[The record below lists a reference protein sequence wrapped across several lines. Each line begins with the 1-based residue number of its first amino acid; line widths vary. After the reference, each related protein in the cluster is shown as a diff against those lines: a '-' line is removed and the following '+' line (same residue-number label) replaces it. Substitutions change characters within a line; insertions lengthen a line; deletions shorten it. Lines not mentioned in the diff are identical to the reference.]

1 MRLPVQEESR
11 MPEGRCLCGALRFE
25 ADPPFQFMVNCHC
38 SMCRK
43 HHGSAFATFI
53 AVPPAAFRWIS
64 GEANVGVYA
73 SSESAARAFCRVC
86 GSVAPHLLPAI
97 GQIIIPA
104 GNLEGDL
111 GVTPQ
116 MHIFAGSR
124 APWHEITDELPRSEA
139 YPPGF
144 DAPAIDRPRVTP
156 RAGVVEGSCLCGDV
170 AYEMRGAPLY
180 MWNCHCSRCRRA
192 PERSARHERV
202 LPSRC
207 VPLGARRDAGRR
219 VRTALRRVIS
229 ARRSADAAAAG
240 CRACPRLAD
249 SSSCRRERWMSIRES
264 ARSGTSTRVRRPRG
278 SRSPA
283 IFRSTTSCR
292 RLLSAP
298 RSLGRCAC
306 SPTLGIW

>member
-43 HHGSAFATFI
+43 HHGAAFATFI
-53 AVPPAAFRWIS
+53 AVPPAKFRWIS

-73 SSESAARAFCRVC
+73 SSENASRAFCRVC

-104 GNLEGDL
+104 ANLQGDL

-116 MHIFAGSR
+116 LHIFAGSR
-124 APWHEITDELPRSEA
+124 APWHEITDELPRSEE

-156 RAGVVEGSCLCGDV
+156 RAGVVEGGCLCGDV
-170 AYEMRGAPLY
+170 AYEIRGTPLY
-180 MWNCHCSRCRRA
+180 MWNCHCSRCRLG
-192 PERSARHERV
+192 RSAAHASNVFYPLDAFRWTRGETQV
-202 LPSRC
+202 VDFTLPE
-207 VPLGARRDAGRR
+207 
-219 VRTALRRVIS
+219 ALRFGT
-229 ARRSADAAAAG
+229 AF
-240 CRACPRLAD
+240 
-249 SSSCRRERWMSIRES
+249 CRRCGSGLPRVSAARGFVLVPAGSLDVDPGIRP
-264 ARSGTSTRVRRPRG
+264 SGHIFVGSKAEWYEITGELPRYDELPPPG
-278 SRSPA
+278 
-283 IFRSTTSCR
+283 
-292 RLLSAP
+292 
-298 RSLGRCAC
+298 
-306 SPTLGIW
+306 